1 MNNSTKFRNNTIDLL
16 KFLCMIGV
24 ILIHLTGQGGLI
36 NYQYNSFFS
45 YNFYLLFNNVL
56 RICLNIFCIITGYLY
71 ISKSKIYSRNIVNII
86 SNVILY
92 SIIIVLIFYSFNL
105 FNVKNL
111 GLMYMI
117 NSIFPSM
124 IGRYW
129 FITCYILLFFM
140 IPYINYFINSISK
153 NVFKKLLIILFIL
166 LCIIPELLCY
176 DYFRLEFGYS
186 PFWLI
191 YLYLIGAYIR
201 LYGIEISSKKKIV
214 IVLLSILINCL
225 IVFYTKNY
233 LSSSNLFYHLGEY
246 YVSPFMVIPSVLLF
260 DLFSHVNINNVL
272 ISRIG
277 KYSLAVY
284 IIHCHRL
291 IYDWIIKDRMIFI
304 KTYNII
310 IELLIL
316 ILTSFA
322 IYLVCMFIEIVK
334 NRLFELFKI
343 NKLINKIGDRLDGV
357 LSWK

>member
-1 MNNSTKFRNNTIDLL
+1 
-16 KFLCMIGV
+16 
-24 ILIHLTGQGGLI
+24 
-36 NYQYNSFFS
+36 
-45 YNFYLLFNNVL
+45 
-56 RICLNIFCIITGYLY
+56 
-71 ISKSKIYSRNIVNII
+71 
-86 SNVILY
+86 
-92 SIIIVLIFYSFNL
+92 
-105 FNVKNL
+105 
-111 GLMYMI
+111 
-117 NSIFPSM
+117 
-124 IGRYW
+124 
-129 FITCYILLFFM
+129 
-140 IPYINYFINSISK
+140 
-153 NVFKKLLIILFIL
+153 
-166 LCIIPELLCY
+166 
-176 DYFRLEFGYS
+176 
-186 PFWLI
+186 
-191 YLYLIGAYIR
+191 
-201 LYGIEISSKKKIV
+201 
-214 IVLLSILINCL
+214 
-225 IVFYTKNY
+225 
-233 LSSSNLFYHLGEY
+233 
-246 YVSPFMVIPSVLLF
+246 MVIPSVLLF